1 MNNWTDM
8 DDIVTAIYFIALY
21 PLLAVYTN
29 IKCEALTE
37 LTTFALYFLIEVYAD
52 FVIYRTV
59 YDE

>member
-1 MNNWTDM
+1 
-8 DDIVTAIYFIALY
+8 L
-21 PLLAVYTN
+21 
-29 IKCEALTE
+29 ALTE